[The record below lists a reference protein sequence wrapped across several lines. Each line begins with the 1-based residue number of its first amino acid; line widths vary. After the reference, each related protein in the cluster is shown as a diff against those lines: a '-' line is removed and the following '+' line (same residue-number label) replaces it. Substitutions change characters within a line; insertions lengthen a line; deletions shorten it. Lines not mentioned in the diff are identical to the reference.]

1 MLGNAMNHFPPLL
14 CIGETETEIQMLF
27 YILEEGR
34 YDFIHFLFSF
44 FLIKAKCI
52 IIIFFNCAEN
62 IVRMGHFRYPKS

>member
-34 YDFIHFLFSF
+34 YDFIHFLSF

-52 IIIFFNCAEN
+52 IIIIIFICAEN
-62 IVRMGHFRYPKS
+62 RVRMGHFIYPKS